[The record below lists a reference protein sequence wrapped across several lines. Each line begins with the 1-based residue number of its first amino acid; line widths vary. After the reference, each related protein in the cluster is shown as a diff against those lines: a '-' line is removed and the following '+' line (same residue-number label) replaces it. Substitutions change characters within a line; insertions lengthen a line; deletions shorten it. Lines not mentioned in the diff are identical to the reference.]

1 MIANVARI
9 NIANGDGA
17 NDTFSYTFRILE
29 ESDLIVLVK
38 TGSTW
43 ALKVLTT
50 DYTVTSVNVASGGT
64 VVFGAGDIPPSGT
77 NNVVIIGS
85 TDFDQLT
92 QLQEGGVG
100 YLNLEQQ
107 LDQITM
113 LLQEI
118 RRIFAVP
125 GISGAKLLVGWNE
138 NGYTLE
144 TKTGATATTPI
155 LLTGL
160 PTSDPGVSGQ
170 LWNSSGFVKVSP

>member
-1 MIANVARI
+1 MISNVARI
-9 NIANGDGA
+9 NIANGTGVLA
-17 NDTFSYTFRILE
+17 TFSYTFRILE
-29 ESDLIVLVK
+29 ESDLIVLVN
-38 TGSTW
+38 TAGTW

-50 DYTVTSVNVASGGT
+50 DYTVTGVNVDAGGT

-92 QLQEGGVG
+92 QLVEGGIG

-113 LLQEI
+113 LLQEL

-125 GISGAKLLVGWNE
+125 GITGGKLLIGWDE
-138 NGYTLE
+138 TGYTLE
-144 TKTGATATTPI
+144 TKDGTEI
-155 LLTGL
+155 LLTAL
-160 PTSDPGVSGQ
+160 PTVDPAVPGQ
-170 LWNSSGFVKVSP
+170 LWNDLGTVKVSL

>member
-1 MIANVARI
+1 MISDVARI
-9 NIANGDGA
+9 NLANGDGA
-17 NDTFSYTFRILE
+17 NDTFNYTFRILE

-50 DYTVTSVNVASGGT
+50 DYTVTGVDVSTGGT

-92 QLQEGGVG
+92 QLGEGGVA
-100 YLNLEQQ
+100 YENLEQQ

-118 RRIFAVP
+118 NRIFAKP
-125 GISGAKLLVGWNE
+125 GISGGKLLVGWNE

-155 LLTGL
+155 FMTGL
-160 PTSDPGVSGQ
+160 PTSDPGVTGQ
-170 LWNSSGFVKVSP
+170 LWNDTGTVKVSL